1 MGFQSRDIARELIRR
16 RRMRVD
22 PARETPGGSERH
34 REEAAK
40 AVHSQSGE
48 QPSECASVPEAA
60 AGKDYTAVHSVPQL

>member
-1 MGFQSRDIARELIRR
+1 
-16 RRMRVD
+16 MRVD